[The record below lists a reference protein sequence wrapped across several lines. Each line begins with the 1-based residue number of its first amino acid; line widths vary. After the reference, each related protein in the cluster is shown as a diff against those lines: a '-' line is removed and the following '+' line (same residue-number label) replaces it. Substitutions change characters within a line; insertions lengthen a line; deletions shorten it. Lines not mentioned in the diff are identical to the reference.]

1 MIKKLN
7 EKAMIEYFSKILEPI
22 QIKLESIDLE
32 GCDISIEESVDMIN
46 FLENCLFQLRTDF
59 LSLKNISTKDE
70 IQFFKDIKPYH
81 HLLFYL

>member
-32 GCDISIEESVDMIN
+32 GCDISIEESVDMI
-46 FLENCLFQLRTDF
+46 
-59 LSLKNISTKDE
+59 KGG
-70 IQFFKDIKPYH
+70 
-81 HLLFYL
+81 FY